1 MVEDSH
7 QEQLFPENPPDP
19 GVVVINDRCAVRSDG
34 VHRVVVVGGLPMASY
49 RVGDRMAEAYAIVSL
64 VERGYADQNDV
75 ARAFQ
80 VTARTVPPV

>member
-1 MVEDSH
+1 
-7 QEQLFPENPPDP
+7 
-19 GVVVINDRCAVRSDG
+19 
-34 VHRVVVVGGLPMASY
+34 MASY